1 MKLKPSLFSAIL
13 LLASLTLQLLPSCT
27 TSPDRSRLEHI
38 EATIDEHPDSAM
50 ALLDSIDGGIL
61 SEADRHYFDFLTIKA
76 RDKAYMR
83 HTSDSLIL
91 DVIDYYSSHETEQM
105 LPWTLYYGGRVHS
118 DLGDYPS
125 AIRYFQD
132 ALDLLPPDTKERNL
146 RANLLSQTGRL
157 LSTLRLYN
165 DAEPYLLEVIKI
177 EEEDCDTLNWVYDL
191 QLLGNLLLKEK
202 QYDKADSC
210 ASKALALSTN
220 LTLSDK
226 ADSKVLLAAIRYHK
240 GDIPS
245 ALNLIRHTPE
255 ESDPRFMNTALGYAA
270 LIYQK
275 AGIADSA
282 YNYAH
287 TLVHRLEPTNKKIGY
302 TVLLSPEYQNIIGT
316 DTLNKYITDY
326 KSILET
332 FFDENSARQA
342 VFQHSMLNYRLHDRQ
357 RQKTEH
363 QKDMMQKFI
372 QIGMIVLLSL
382 VIIILYLRNRNHKT
396 LIRLQEEL
404 YNVDQLKK
412 IIENN
417 NKRINP
423 DVTPSSNTS
432 EDIKENLR
440 EQLREKLLSLYN
452 TSQQHKEI
460 NPDILSSNAYHRLRE
475 MIFNNETI
483 KDNDEIWNELESVI
497 IHLSPTFKSNLI
509 LLTGGR
515 VSKEEFRTALL
526 IKCGI
531 KPVQISILL
540 GRGRGTIV
548 SRREDIC
555 RKIFDEK
562 LGAKIADGIIRLL

>member
-1 MKLKPSLFSAIL
+1 MNLKPSLFPAIL
-13 LLASLTLQLLPSCT
+13 FIAVIAWQLLPSCT
-27 TSPDRSRLEHI
+27 TSPERSRLEHI
-38 EATIDEHPDSAM
+38 EHIIDEHPDSAIT
-50 ALLDSIDGGIL
+50 LLDSVDAAIL

-76 RDKAYMR
+76 RDKAYLR

-91 DVIDYYSSHETEQM
+91 DVMDYYSSHNREQM
-105 LPWTLYYGGRVHS
+105 LPWALYYGGRVHS
-118 DLGDYPS
+118 DLGDYPT

-165 DAEPYLLEVIKI
+165 DAEPYLLEVTKI
-177 EEEDCDTLNWVYDL
+177 EEEDCDTLNWFYDL
-191 QLLGNLLLKEK
+191 QLLGNLHLKEK

-226 ADSKVLLAAIRYHK
+226 ADTKVLLAAIRYHK

-282 YNYAH
+282 YNYAYI
-287 TLVHRLEPTNKKIGY
+287 LVHRLEPTNKKFGY
-302 TVLLSPEYQNIIGT
+302 KILLSPEYQNTISI

-326 KSILET
+326 KSILEN

-357 RQKTEH
+357 RQKAEH
-363 QKDMMQKFI
+363 QKDIMQKFI
-372 QIGMIVLLSL
+372 QISLIVLLSL

-412 IIENN
+412 IIENH
-417 NKRINP
+417 NKRVNP
-423 DVTPSSNTS
+423 DVSPSSNSS
-432 EDIKENLR
+432 EGIKENLR

-460 NPDILSSNAYHRLRE
+460 NPDILNSKAYHRLSE
-475 MIFNNETI
+475 MIFNNQTI
-483 KDNDEIWNELESVI
+483 NDNDDFWTELESVI

-515 VSKEEFRTALL
+515 VSRDEFRTALL